1 MYGERGGEGRKWKVK
16 KRRKKGREGGG
27 GGGRKEEVF
36 DMMKSRVMCEVDS
49 DVMKK

>member
-1 MYGERGGEGRKWKVK
+1 MYGERGGEGRRGEEVEGEEEEE
-16 KRRKKGREGGG
+16 KGER
-27 GGGRKEEVF
+27 GGRKEEVF

>member
-1 MYGERGGEGRKWKVK
+1 MEGEEEEEKGERG
-16 KRRKKGREGGG
+16 GGG